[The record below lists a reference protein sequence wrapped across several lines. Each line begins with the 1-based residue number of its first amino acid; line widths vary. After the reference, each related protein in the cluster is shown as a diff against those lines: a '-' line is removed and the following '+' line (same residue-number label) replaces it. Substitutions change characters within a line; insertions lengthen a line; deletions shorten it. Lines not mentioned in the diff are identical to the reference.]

1 MFTFGMKANYV
12 RVQNQKKKTSKEDL
26 YKMSN
31 INVFKLPSLSKG
43 ALQVSREPQNIIDA
57 GQTIHGIYRN
67 GKVRFWMKP
76 KPPSPSLLQGF
87 ENYICVKAGKL
98 GKIYIILS
106 ETAKV

>member
-1 MFTFGMKANYV
+1 MWKKFDPTDTSNVY
-12 RVQNQKKKTSKEDL
+12 KKKLFWNPK
-26 YKMSN
+26 
-31 INVFKLPSLSKG
+31 IPKLPPLSKG

-98 GKIYIILS
+98 GKLYMIPVLVKNLG
-106 ETAKV
+106 TQNLKNQ

>member
-1 MFTFGMKANYV
+1 
-12 RVQNQKKKTSKEDL
+12 
-26 YKMSN
+26 MSN
-31 INVFKLPSLSKG
+31 INVSKLPPLSKG

-98 GKIYIILS
+98 GKIHTILS
-106 ETAKV
+106 ETTKV

>member
-1 MFTFGMKANYV
+1 
-12 RVQNQKKKTSKEDL
+12 
-26 YKMSN
+26 MSMYIQSWN
-31 INVFKLPSLSKG
+31 PKIPKLPPLSKG

-106 ETAKV
+106 ETAKVW

>member
-1 MFTFGMKANYV
+1 MVLFFDVKNRLFAYNLSTKLIRNP
-12 RVQNQKKKTSKEDL
+12 KIS
-26 YKMSN
+26 
-31 INVFKLPSLSKG
+31 KLPPLSKG

-98 GKIYIILS
+98 GKIHIILS
-106 ETAKV
+106 CLKQEKCDK

>member
-1 MFTFGMKANYV
+1 
-12 RVQNQKKKTSKEDL
+12 
-26 YKMSN
+26 MSN
-31 INVFKLPSLSKG
+31 VCKQSCFKTPKFLNCPPVSKG

-98 GKIYIILS
+98 GKLYIILS
-106 ETAKV
+106 ETAKVS